1 METARLVAQRRQE
14 TGKGVA
20 RRLRRA
26 GKLPAVLYGHGET
39 LALSI
44 DDRVLWLIRHSEAG
58 ENTIIDL
65 VIDGEQPETC
75 NAILRDV
82 QIDPVSQGQL
92 HADLYRIVMDEPIT
106 VTVPLEFI
114 NEPEDRLRIAQAVVT
129 PLLREVEVQCLPRDI
144 PDTIVVDLEDL
155 QIGDV
160 LHAGDLRLPSA
171 VTLMT
176 DAEETV
182 LTTSISA
189 AAEMAAEEAEAE
201 EAVAEAPEGE
211 SAEAE
216 ETSSSDQES

>member
-1 METARLVAQRRQE
+1 METARLMAQRRQE

-39 LALSI
+39 RALSI

-65 VIDGEQPETC
+65 VIDGNPPETC

-114 NEPEDRLRIAQAVVT
+114 KEPEERLRVAQAVLT

-155 QIGDV
+155 QVGDV
-160 LHAGDLRLPSA
+160 LHVGDLRLPA
-171 VTLMT
+171 GVTLMT
-176 DAEETV
+176 DTEETV
-182 LTTSISA
+182 VTTSISA
-189 AAEMAAEEAEAE
+189 AAEMAAAEAEAA
-201 EAVAEAPEGE
+201 EAVAETPEGE
-211 SAEAE
+211 PTEAE
-216 ETSSSDQES
+216 ETSSTDQAS

>member
-1 METARLVAQRRQE
+1 METARLIAQKRQE
-14 TGKGVA
+14 TGKGAA
-20 RRLRRA
+20 RRLRCT
-26 GKLPAVLYGHGET
+26 GKLPVVLYGHGTT
-39 LALSI
+39 LALSV
-44 DDRVLWLIRHSEAG
+44 DDRAVWLIRHSEAG

-65 VIDGEQPETC
+65 VIDGDQPETC
-75 NAILRDV
+75 NAILREV

-114 NEPEDRLRIAQAVVT
+114 NEPEDRLKVAQAVLT

-155 QIGDV
+155 QVGDV
-160 LHAGDLRLPSA
+160 LHAGALRLPSG

-182 LTTSISA
+182 LTTSISMAAEA
-189 AAEMAAEEAEAE
+189 AAEEEAEAA
-201 EAVAEAPEGE
+201 EAVAGAAEGE
-211 SAEAE
+211 SAEAKE
-216 ETSSSDQES
+216 ESSAD